1 MFNIKDFVQK
11 TPKHT
16 RYRRQIER
24 ITAKNGYT
32 ENIEKAVNDSI
43 LNIDSD
49 CRSFVV
55 YGEPQSGKT
64 EMMIALTARLLDHG
78 FKIVVILLNDNVQL
92 LTQNLER
99 FRRSSIDPAP
109 KNYTEIIDPVISI
122 GDREWIIFSKK
133 NAGDL
138 KKLIEKIG
146 HYTNKVII
154 DDEADYA
161 TPNAKINKGEKTK
174 INELVQELIGDDGIY
189 IGVTATPA
197 RLDLNNTFRNE
208 NEKWVDFPT
217 HPYYKGQSTFFP
229 TAIDSGKTIDFRLNL
244 LPDTDDTPKYLR
256 DALFSFLINVA
267 YLNSKINVHD
277 GEQNYSMLVH
287 TSGKKADH
295 SKDHEEIVKAFDF
308 LAKDDPND
316 DKFKKYYEDI
326 FKIAEERYPGQGHSI
341 TQYIYQNRSRST
353 IIVMNSD
360 ADRKTVDYTSATN
373 PATLFTVAI
382 GGNIVSRGVTFDNL
396 LSMFFTRDV
405 KHKIQQDTYIQRAR
419 MFGSRGKY
427 LPFFEL
433 HIPEQL
439 YLDWHKCFVFHK
451 LSLDSIRSGNGSPVW
466 LEDSRVSAAAS
477 SSVDKTTVSFD
488 SGEMSF
494 EIFNY
499 DYQVENIIS
508 DTSKSDLQKIGLLAK
523 VLGIGKV
530 PDFIMEWIRHFSPDG
545 EDSVLLHK
553 SSLVSDGYK
562 SADVEN
568 LKRAKGFMS
577 STELNREKKDK
588 PTAIH
593 HFKIF
598 HNSKAKARLF
608 YKFDGNIK
616 FIKNLKQNFYD
627 KGI

>member
-1 MFNIKDFVQK
+1 MFNIHDFVQK

-32 ENIEKAVNDSI
+32 ENIEKAVTGAI
-43 LNIDSD
+43 ENIDSG
-49 CRSFVV
+49 CKSFVI

-64 EMMIALTARLLDHG
+64 EMMITLTARLLDHG
-78 FKIVVILLNDNVQL
+78 FKIIVLLLNDNVQL
-92 LTQNLER
+92 LSQNLER
-99 FRRSSIDPAP
+99 FSRSNIDPAP
-109 KNYTEIIDPVISI
+109 RNYTEIIDPVITI
-122 GDREWIIFSKK
+122 GNREWVIFSKK

-146 HYTNKVII
+146 AYSNKVII

-174 INELVQELIGDDGIY
+174 INELVETLIGKDGTY

-208 NEKWVDFPT
+208 NERWVDFPP

-229 TAIDSGKTIDFRLNL
+229 TSIDSKMIDFRINI
-244 LPDTDDTPKYLR
+244 LPDTGDTPKYLR

-267 YLNSKINVHD
+267 YLNTQINKPT

-287 TSGKKADH
+287 TSGKKVDH
-295 SKDHEEIVKAFDF
+295 SSDHEAIVKAFDF

-316 DKFKKYYEDI
+316 DKFKKYYEEI
-326 FKIAEERYPGQGHSI
+326 YKIAEERYPGGGEDI
-341 TQYIYQNRSRST
+341 ARYIFQNRSRNK

-360 ADRKTVDYTSATN
+360 TDKKAVDYTSATN
-373 PATLFTVAI
+373 PAALFTIAI

-427 LPFFEL
+427 LSFFDL
-433 HIPEQL
+433 HIPEKL

-466 LEDSRVSAAAS
+466 LEDSRVSAAS
-477 SSVDKTTVSFD
+477 SSSIDKTTVSFD

-494 EIFNY
+494 ELF
-499 DYQVENIIS
+499 DY
-508 DTSKSDLQKIGLLAK
+508 KSEIEEIVLDNTQTGLEKLK
-523 VLGIGKV
+523 TLGDKLGTEKV
-530 PDFIMEWIRHFSPDG
+530 PGFVSEWIKHFSPDG
-545 EDSVLLHK
+545 DRSVMFHK
-553 SSLVSDGYK
+553 SSLVSDDYK
-562 SADVEN
+562 SADVKN

-577 STELNREKKDK
+577 TTDLNRDKKNN
-588 PTAIH
+588 PEAIH

-598 HNSKAKARLF
+598 YNSSSKARLF
-608 YKFDGNIK
+608 YKYDGSIK
-616 FIKNLKQNFYD
+616 FVKNLKQNIYD

>member
-1 MFNIKDFVQK
+1 MFNIHDFVQK

-32 ENIEKAVNDSI
+32 ENIERAVNSAI
-43 LNIDSD
+43 ENIDSG

-64 EMMIALTARLLDHG
+64 EMMIAMTARLLDHG
-78 FKIVVILLNDNVQL
+78 FKIIVVLLNDNVQL

-99 FRRSSIDPAP
+99 FSRSNIDPAP
-109 KNYTEIIDPVISI
+109 RNYTEVVDPVITI
-122 GDREWIIFSKK
+122 GDREWVIFSKK
-133 NAGDL
+133 NGGDL

-146 HYTNKVII
+146 DRPNKVII

-161 TPNAKINKGEKTK
+161 TPNSKINKGDKTK
-174 INELVQELIGDDGIY
+174 INELVEKLIGSDGVY

-208 NEKWVDFPT
+208 NEKWVDFPA
-217 HPYYKGQSTFFP
+217 HPFYKGQSTFFP
-229 TAIDSGKTIDFRLNL
+229 TSIDSKEIDFRINL

-256 DALFSFLINVA
+256 EALFSFLINVA
-267 YLNSKINVHD
+267 HLNTKINIEG
-277 GEQNYSMLVH
+277 GEQNYSMLIH

-295 SKDHEEIVKAFDF
+295 SSDHQAIVKAFDF

-316 DKFKKYYEDI
+316 DKFKKYYEEI
-326 FKIAEERYPGQGHSI
+326 YKIAEERYTGEGQDI
-341 TQYIYQNRSRST
+341 AQYIFQNRSRNK

-360 ADRKTVDYTSATN
+360 TDKKAVDYTSATN
-373 PATLFTVAI
+373 PAALFTIAI

-433 HIPEQL
+433 HIPESL

-466 LEDSRVSAAAS
+466 LEDSRISAAAS

-494 EIFNY
+494 EIF
-499 DYQVENIIS
+499 DHGAQIENIINDS
-508 DTSKSDLQKIGLLAK
+508 SKTGVDKLKT
-523 VLGIGKV
+523 LGHILGKEKV
-530 PDFIMEWIRHFSPDG
+530 PDFIIDWIRHFSPDG
-545 EDSVLLHK
+545 DRSVMFHK
-553 SSLVSDGYK
+553 SSLVSDDYK

-568 LKRAKGFMS
+568 LKRARGFMS
-577 STELNREKKDK
+577 TTELNRDKKDN
-588 PTAIH
+588 PEAIH

-598 HNSKAKARLF
+598 HNSKSKARLF
-608 YKFDGNIK
+608 YKYDGNIK
-616 FIKNLKQNFYD
+616 FVKNLKQNIYD
-627 KGI
+627 QGI

>member
-1 MFNIKDFVQK
+1 MFNIHDFVQK

-32 ENIEKAVNDSI
+32 ENIEKAVNDAI
-43 LNIDSD
+43 KNIDSG

-78 FKIVVILLNDNVQL
+78 FKIIVVLLNDNVQL

-99 FRRSSIDPAP
+99 FSRSSIDPAP
-109 KNYTEIIDPVISI
+109 RNYTEVVDPVISI
-122 GDREWIIFSKK
+122 GDKEWVIFSKK

-138 KKLIEKIG
+138 KKLIEKISD
-146 HYTNKVII
+146 HQNKVII

-161 TPNAKINKGEKTK
+161 SPNSRINKGDKTK
-174 INELVQELIGDDGIY
+174 INELVEKLIGANGIY

-208 NEKWVDFPT
+208 NEKWVDFPP
-217 HPYYKGQSTFFP
+217 HPFYKGQSTFFP
-229 TAIDSGKTIDFRLNL
+229 TAIDSKEINFRLNL
-244 LPDTDDTPKYLR
+244 LPDTDDTPKYIR
-256 DALFSFLINVA
+256 DALLSFLVNVA
-267 YLNSKINVHD
+267 HLNAKINNQT

-295 SKDHEEIVKAFDF
+295 SSDHEAIVKAFDI

-316 DKFKKYYEDI
+316 DKFKKYYEEI
-326 FKIAEERYPGQGHSI
+326 YRIAEERYPGEGNEI
-341 TQYIYQNRSRST
+341 AQYVFQNRSRNK

-360 ADRKTVDYTSATN
+360 TDKKAVDYTSATN
-373 PATLFTVAI
+373 PAALFTVAI

-405 KHKIQQDTYIQRAR
+405 KHKVQQDTYIQRAR

-433 HIPEQL
+433 HIPESL
-439 YLDWHKCFVFHK
+439 YRDWHKCFVFHK

-466 LEDSRVSAAAS
+466 LEDSRISAAAS
-477 SSVDKTTVSFD
+477 SSIDKTTVSFD

-494 EIFNY
+494 EIF
-499 DYQVENIIS
+499 DYGQQVEDVIVATNKTGIDKLKMLS
-508 DTSKSDLQKIGLLAK
+508 NLLGK
-523 VLGIGKV
+523 DKV
-530 PDFIMEWIRHFSPDG
+530 PDFVPEWIRHFSPDG
-545 EDSVLLHK
+545 DGSVMFHK
-553 SSLVSDGYK
+553 SSLVSDEYK

-568 LKRAKGFMS
+568 LKRARGFMS
-577 STELNREKKDK
+577 TTELNREKKNNAD
-588 PTAIH
+588 AIH

-598 HNSKAKARLF
+598 YNSKSKARLF
-608 YKFDGNIK
+608 YKYDGSIK
-616 FIKNLKQNFYD
+616 FIKNLKQNLYD

>member
-1 MFNIKDFVQK
+1 MFNIHDFVQK

-32 ENIEKAVNDSI
+32 ENIEKAVSGAI
-43 LNIDSD
+43 ENIDSG
-49 CRSFVV
+49 CKSFVI

-64 EMMIALTARLLDHG
+64 EMMITLTARLLDHG
-78 FKIVVILLNDNVQL
+78 FKIVIVLLNDNVQL

-99 FRRSSIDPAP
+99 FSRSSIDPAP
-109 KNYTEIIDPVISI
+109 RNYTEVIDPVISI
-122 GDREWIIFSKK
+122 GDKEWVIFSKK

-146 HYTNKVII
+146 DRPNKVII

-161 TPNAKINKGEKTK
+161 TPNSKVNKGDKTK
-174 INELVQELIGDDGIY
+174 INELVEKLIGADGTY

-208 NEKWVDFPT
+208 NEKWVDFPP
-217 HPYYKGQSTFFP
+217 HPFYKGQSTFFP
-229 TAIDSGKTIDFRLNL
+229 TAIDSKEIDFRLNL
-244 LPDTDDTPKYLR
+244 LPDTDDTPKYIR
-256 DALFSFLINVA
+256 DALFSFLVNVA
-267 YLNSKINVHD
+267 HLNTKINTQT
-277 GEQNYSMLVH
+277 GEQNYAMLVH

-295 SKDHEEIVKAFDF
+295 SSDHEAIVKAFDV

-316 DKFKKYYEDI
+316 DKFKKYYEEI
-326 FKIAEERYPGQGHSI
+326 YKIAEARYPSEGDEI
-341 TQYIYQNRSRST
+341 AQYIFQNRSRNK

-360 ADRKTVDYTSATN
+360 TDKKAVDYTSATN
-373 PATLFTVAI
+373 PAALFTVAI

-405 KHKIQQDTYIQRAR
+405 KHKVQQDTYIQRAR

-433 HIPEQL
+433 HIPESL

-466 LEDSRVSAAAS
+466 LEDSRISAAAS
-477 SSVDKTTVSFD
+477 ASIDKTTVSFD

-494 EIFNY
+494 EIF
-499 DYQVENIIS
+499 DYEQAVEDIIA
-508 DTSKSDLQKIGLLAK
+508 DTSKIGIDKLKSLSDL
-523 VLGIGKV
+523 LGKDKAPEFV
-530 PDFIMEWIRHFSPDG
+530 CEWIRHFSPDG
-545 EDSVLLHK
+545 DRSVMFHK
-553 SSLVSDGYK
+553 SSLVSDSYK

-568 LKRAKGFMS
+568 LKRARGFMS
-577 STELNREKKDK
+577 TTELNRDKKDN
-588 PTAIH
+588 PDAIH

-598 HNSKAKARLF
+598 YNSKSKARLF
-608 YKFDGNIK
+608 YKYDGNIK
-616 FIKNLKQNFYD
+616 FMKNLKQNLYD

>member
-1 MFNIKDFVQK
+1 MFNIHEFVQK

-32 ENIEKAVNDSI
+32 ENIEKAVNGAID
-43 LNIDSD
+43 NIDAG
-49 CRSFVV
+49 CRSFVI

-64 EMMIALTARLLDHG
+64 EMMITLTARLLDHG
-78 FKIVVILLNDNVQL
+78 FKIIIVLLNDNVQL

-99 FRRSSIDPAP
+99 FSRSNIDPAP
-109 KNYTEIIDPVISI
+109 RNYTEVIDPVITI
-122 GDREWIIFSKK
+122 GDREWVIFSKK
-133 NAGDL
+133 NSGDL

-146 HYTNKVII
+146 SKSNKVII

-161 TPNAKINKGEKTK
+161 TPNAKINKGEKTV
-174 INELVQELIGDDGIY
+174 INKLVETLIGKDGTY

-208 NEKWVDFPT
+208 NEKWVDFPP
-217 HPYYKGQSTFFP
+217 HPYYKGQATFFP
-229 TAIDSGKTIDFRLNL
+229 TSIDPKTIDFKLNI
-244 LPDTDDTPKYLR
+244 LPETGDTPKFLR
-256 DALFSFLINVA
+256 EALFSFLVNVA
-267 YLNSKINVHD
+267 HLNTRINTQE
-277 GEQNYSMLVH
+277 GEKNYSMLVH

-295 SKDHEEIVKAFDF
+295 STDHEAIVKAFDF

-316 DKFKKYYEDI
+316 DKFKKYYEEI
-326 FKIAEERYPGQGHSI
+326 YRVAEERYSGEGEDI
-341 TQYIYQNRSRST
+341 TRYIFQNRSRNK

-360 ADRKTVDYTSATN
+360 TDKKTVDYTSATD
-373 PATLFTVAI
+373 PVALFTIAI

-427 LPFFEL
+427 LPFFDL
-433 HIPEQL
+433 HIPEKL

-466 LEDSRVSAAAS
+466 LEDSRVSAASS

-494 EIFNY
+494 ELF
-499 DYQVENIIS
+499 DYNQKVEDIIS
-508 DTSKSDLQKIGLLAK
+508 DTSKTNTDKLKLLEE
-523 VLGIGKV
+523 VLDSNKV
-530 PDFIMEWIRHFSPDG
+530 PSFISEWIRHFSPDG
-545 EDSVLLHK
+545 DRSIMFHK
-553 SSLVSDGYK
+553 SSPVSDNYK

-577 STELNREKKDK
+577 TTEINRDK
-588 PTAIH
+588 RSQPEAIH
-593 HFKIF
+593 HFKVF
-598 HNSKAKARLF
+598 HNSKSKARLF
-608 YKFDGNIK
+608 YKYDGNIK
-616 FIKNLKQNFYD
+616 FIKNLKENIYD
-627 KGI
+627 KRI

>member
-1 MFNIKDFVQK
+1 MFDIHDFVQK

-32 ENIEKAVNDSI
+32 ENIEKAVTGAI
-43 LNIDSD
+43 ENIDSG
-49 CRSFVV
+49 CRSFVI

-64 EMMIALTARLLDHG
+64 EMMITLTARLLDHG
-78 FKIVVILLNDNVQL
+78 FKIIVVLLNDNVQL

-99 FRRSSIDPAP
+99 FARSNIDPAP
-109 KNYTEIIDPVISI
+109 RNYTEVIDPVITI
-122 GDREWIIFSKK
+122 GDREWVIFSKK

-146 HYTNKVII
+146 ARPNKVII

-161 TPNAKINKGEKTK
+161 TPNSKINKGDKTK
-174 INELVQELIGDDGIY
+174 INELVERLIGRDGVY

-208 NEKWVDFPT
+208 NENWVDFPP

-229 TAIDSGKTIDFRLNL
+229 TAIDSKTIDFRLNI
-244 LPDTDDTPKYLR
+244 LPETDDTPKYLR
-256 DALFSFLINVA
+256 DALFSFLVNVGH
-267 YLNSKINVHD
+267 LNTKINTQE

-295 SKDHEEIVKAFDF
+295 SSDHQAIVKAFDF

-316 DKFKKYYEDI
+316 TKFKKYYEEI
-326 FKIAEERYPGQGHSI
+326 FRIAEERYPSEGEDI
-341 TQYIYQNRSRST
+341 TRYVFQNRSRNK

-360 ADRKTVDYTSATN
+360 TDKKTVDYTSATD
-373 PATLFTVAI
+373 PVALFTIAI
-382 GGNIVSRGVTFDNL
+382 GGNIVSRGVTFDRL

-427 LPFFEL
+427 LPYFEL
-433 HIPEQL
+433 HIPEKL

-477 SSVDKTTVSFD
+477 SSIDKTTVSFD

-494 EIFNY
+494 EMF
-499 DYQVENIIS
+499 DYAERIEDIIS
-508 DTSKSDLQKIGLLAK
+508 DPSITAIDRLKAIGEA
-523 VLGIGKV
+523 VGEEKV
-530 PDFIMEWIRHFSPDG
+530 PEFLAEWIKHFSPDG
-545 EDSVLLHK
+545 DKSVAFHK
-553 SSLVSDGYK
+553 STLVSDDYK

-568 LKRAKGFMS
+568 LKRARGFIS
-577 STELNREKKDK
+577 STEIERVKKDH
-588 PTAIH
+588 PEAIH
-593 HFKIF
+593 HFKVLY
-598 HNSKAKARLF
+598 NSKAKARLF
-608 YKFDGNIK
+608 YKYDGRIK
-616 FIKNLKQNFYD
+616 FVKNLKQNIYD
-627 KGI
+627 QGI

>member
-1 MFNIKDFVQK
+1 MAFDIHDFVQK

-32 ENIEKAVNDSI
+32 ENIEKAVAGAI
-43 LNIDSD
+43 ENIDSG
-49 CRSFVV
+49 CRSFVI

-64 EMMIALTARLLDHG
+64 EMMITLTARLLDHG

-99 FRRSSIDPAP
+99 FSRSSIDPAP
-109 KNYTEIIDPVISI
+109 SNYTEVISPVITI
-122 GDREWIIFSKK
+122 GDREWVIFSKK

-146 HYTNKVII
+146 SHPNKAIV

-161 TPNAKINKGEKTK
+161 TPNAKVNKGDKTK
-174 INELVQELIGDDGIY
+174 INELVEKLIGPDGTY

-208 NEKWVDFPT
+208 NEKWVDFPP

-229 TAIDSGKTIDFRLNL
+229 TSIDSKEIDFRLNL
-244 LPDTDDTPKYLR
+244 LPDTDDAPRYLR
-256 DALFSFLINVA
+256 DALFSFLVNVA
-267 YLNSKINVHD
+267 HLNTKINTQI

-295 SKDHEEIVKAFDF
+295 SSDHETIVKAFDI
-308 LAKDDPND
+308 LAKGDPND
-316 DKFKKYYEDI
+316 EKFKKYYEEI
-326 FKIAEERYPGQGHSI
+326 YKIAEARYPGEGEDI
-341 TQYIYQNRSRST
+341 AQYIFQNRSRNK
-353 IIVMNSD
+353 IVVMNSD
-360 ADRKTVDYTSATN
+360 TDKKAVDYTSATN
-373 PATLFTVAI
+373 PAALFTIAI

-405 KHKIQQDTYIQRAR
+405 KHKVQQDTYIQRAR

-427 LPFFEL
+427 LPYFEL
-433 HIPEQL
+433 HIPESL

-466 LEDSRVSAAAS
+466 LEDKRISAAAS

-494 EIFNY
+494 ELF
-499 DYQVENIIS
+499 DYSSEVERIITDS
-508 DTSKSDLQKIGLLAK
+508 SKSGLERLNLLRSL
-523 VLGIGKV
+523 LGSDRV
-530 PDFIMEWIRHFSPDG
+530 PEFISEWIRHFSPDG
-545 EDSVLLHK
+545 DRSMMFHK
-553 SSLVSDGYK
+553 SSPVSDNYK

-568 LKRAKGFMS
+568 LKRARGFMS
-577 STELNREKKDK
+577 TTELNRDKKDN
-588 PTAIH
+588 PEAIH

-598 HNSKAKARLF
+598 YNSKSRARLF
-608 YKFDGNIK
+608 YKYDGNIK
-616 FIKNLKQNFYD
+616 FMKNLKQSAYD

>member
-1 MFNIKDFVQK
+1 MFNIHDFVQK

-32 ENIEKAVNDSI
+32 ENIEKAVSGAME
-43 LNIDSD
+43 NIDSG
-49 CRSFVV
+49 CRSFVI

-64 EMMIALTARLLDHG
+64 EMMITLTARLLDHG
-78 FKIVVILLNDNVQL
+78 FKIIILLLNDNVQL

-99 FRRSSIDPAP
+99 FSRSNIDPAP
-109 KNYTEIIDPVISI
+109 RNYTEVIDPVITI
-122 GDREWIIFSKK
+122 GNREWVIFSKK

-138 KKLIEKIG
+138 KRLIEKIG
-146 HYTNKVII
+146 NHSNKVII

-161 TPNAKINKGEKTK
+161 TPNSKVNKGDKTK
-174 INELVQELIGDDGIY
+174 INELVEKLIGKDGTY

-208 NEKWVDFPT
+208 NEKWVDFPP
-217 HPYYKGQSTFFP
+217 HPFYKGQSTFFP
-229 TAIDSGKTIDFRLNL
+229 TATDSKEIDFKLNL
-244 LPDTDDTPKYLR
+244 LPETDDTPRYIR
-256 DALFSFLINVA
+256 DALFSFLVNVA
-267 YLNSKINVHD
+267 HLNLKVNIQT
-277 GEQNYSMLVH
+277 GEQNYSLLVH
-287 TSGKKADH
+287 TSGKKVDH
-295 SKDHEEIVKAFDF
+295 SSDHEALVKAFDF

-316 DKFKKYYEDI
+316 DKFKKYYEEI
-326 FKIAEERYPGQGHSI
+326 YKIAETRYVGEGEEI
-341 TQYIYQNRSRST
+341 TQYIFQNRNRNK

-360 ADRKTVDYTSATN
+360 TDKKAVDYTSATN
-373 PATLFTVAI
+373 PAALFTIAI

-405 KHKIQQDTYIQRAR
+405 KHKVQQDTYIQRAR

-433 HIPEQL
+433 HIPEKL

-466 LEDSRVSAAAS
+466 LEDSRISAAAS
-477 SSVDKTTVSFD
+477 ASIDKTTVSFD

-494 EIFNY
+494 EIF
-499 DYQVENIIS
+499 DYGKEIEDIIV
-508 DTSKSDLQKIGLLAK
+508 DTTKIGVNKLKALRDI
-523 VLGIGKV
+523 LGEEKV
-530 PDFIMEWIRHFSPDG
+530 PSFISEWIRHFSPDG
-545 EDSVLLHK
+545 DRSIMFHK
-553 SSLVSDGYK
+553 SSFVSDDYK

-568 LKRAKGFMS
+568 LKRARGFMS
-577 STELNREKKDK
+577 TTDLNRDKKDN
-588 PTAIH
+588 PDAIH

-598 HNSKAKARLF
+598 YNSNSKARLF
-608 YKFDGNIK
+608 YKYDGNIK
-616 FIKNLKQNFYD
+616 FMKNLKQNLYD
-627 KGI
+627 QRI